1 MTLKISITKFKR
13 DKMSSKYPLAE
24 TNYKILPSINS
35 PDDLKR
41 LNIHELE
48 TLAGEIREFIIDTIS
63 KTGGHLG
70 ASLGVVELTLAV
82 HYVFNAPKDKII
94 WDTGHQGY
102 VHKIITGRRDVFHTI
117 RQFRGISGFLKRSES
132 IYDVFGAGHAST
144 SISAALGIATAR
156 DFDGADYKVVAIIGD
171 GAMTAGLAYEA
182 MNNAGMM
189 RKNLIVI
196 LNDNNMSISPNV
208 WAVSKYFTDLIA
220 SAHYNKLKSFI
231 WDLTGQLDGMGDR
244 IRKLAAR
251 VEGGVKAIIT
261 PGMLFEALGF
271 RYFGPVNGHNI
282 AKLIKILNEIKN
294 LNGPILV
301 HVITQ
306 KGKGY
311 KPAEEDEQKYHGV
324 TPFDKITG
332 KMYKSDKPQPPS
344 YTKVFGEA
352 VVQLAKR
359 NNKIVGITAAMP
371 EGTGLNIL
379 AKEIP
384 ERFFDVGIAEQHAVT
399 FAAGLATEGY
409 IPICAI
415 YSTFLQ
421 RAFDQIIHDV
431 ALQHLHVIFAI
442 DRAGLVGADGPTHHG
457 AFDLSYLRLIPGM
470 VIMAPKDESELRDM
484 LYTATIYNKG
494 PVAIRYPRGNG
505 VGVPLKDDF
514 DLIEIG
520 KSEILKEGRD
530 IAILAIG
537 NMVYPAL
544 KSAEILQRYG
554 IDAMVVNMRFVKPL
568 DEKLLD
574 MIFEKFN
581 KVVTVEENTIR
592 GGFGSAVLEYA
603 ASKGVVNVKFLIHG
617 IPDEFIEHGTQPEL
631 WQMLKLDANGIAEK
645 ILETFEFDKVLIPQK
660 THS

>member
-1 MTLKISITKFKR
+1 ME
-13 DKMSSKYPLAE
+13 PLNSQ
-24 TNYKILPSINS
+24 TNLNFKILPKINS
-35 PDDLKR
+35 PDDLKSLSIR
-41 LNIHELE
+41 ELE
-48 TLAGEIREFIIDTIS
+48 ILADEIREFIIDTIS
-63 KTGGHLG
+63 KVGGHLG

-82 HYVFNAPKDKII
+82 HYVFNAPRDKII

-117 RQFRGISGFLKRSES
+117 RQFKGISGFLKRSES

-156 DFDGADYKVVAIIGD
+156 DFDGQDYKVVAIIGD

-182 MNNAGMM
+182 MNNAGML

-220 SAHYNKLKSFI
+220 SSHYNKFKSFV

-244 IRKLAAR
+244 LRKIVAR
-251 VEGGVKAIIT
+251 IEGGVKAIIT

-282 AKLIKILNEIKN
+282 TKLIKILSEIKN
-294 LNGPILV
+294 LNGPILL

-311 KPAEEDEQKYHGV
+311 KPAEEDAPKYHGV

-352 VVQLAKR
+352 IVQLAKR
-359 NNKIVGITAAMP
+359 NKKIVGITAAMP

-379 AKEIP
+379 QKEIP

-399 FAAGLATEGY
+399 FSAGLATEGY

-431 ALQHLHVIFAI
+431 ALQNLHVVFAI

-484 LYTATIYNKG
+484 LYTATVYNKG

-520 KSEILKEGRD
+520 KAEILKNGKD
-530 IAILAIG
+530 LAILAIG
-537 NMVYPAL
+537 NMVYPSL
-544 KSAEILQRYG
+544 KAAEKLSEYG

-568 DEKLLD
+568 DEALLD
-574 MIFEKFN
+574 QIFEKFD
-581 KVVTVEENTIR
+581 KVVTVEENTIK
-592 GGFGSAVLEYA
+592 GGFGSAVVEYA
-603 ASKGVVNVKFLIHG
+603 ISKGVKNVEFLIHG
-617 IPDEFIEHGTQPEL
+617 LPDEFIEHGTQAEL
-631 WQMLKLDANGIAEK
+631 HRMLKLDPDGIVEK
-645 ILETFEFDKVLIPQK
+645 ILDRFEFEKVNIQINK
-660 THS
+660 NYRSQ

>member
-1 MTLKISITKFKR
+1 M
-13 DKMSSKYPLAE
+13 E
-24 TNYKILPSINS
+24 GNYRILPRINS
-35 PDDLKR
+35 PDDLKGLSVR
-41 LNIHELE
+41 ELE
-48 TLAGEIREFIIDTIS
+48 ELASEIREFIIDTIS
-63 KTGGHLG
+63 KVGGHLG

-82 HYVFNAPKDKII
+82 HYVFNAPRDKIV

-117 RQFRGISGFLKRSES
+117 RQFKGISGFLKRSES

-156 DFDGADYKVVAIIGD
+156 DFDGQDYKVVAIIGD

-182 MNNAGMM
+182 MNNAGVLK
-189 RKNLIVI
+189 KNLIVI

-208 WAVSKYFTDLIA
+208 WAVSKYFTELIA
-220 SAHYNKLKSFI
+220 SSHYNKLKSFV
-231 WDLTGQLDGMGDR
+231 WDLTGQLDSVGDR

-282 AKLIKILNEIKN
+282 QKLIRILSEIKN
-294 LNGPILV
+294 LNGPILL

-311 KPAEEDEQKYHGV
+311 KPAEEDEQKLHGV
-324 TPFDKITG
+324 TPFDKVTG

-352 VVQLAKR
+352 VVQLAR
-359 NNKIVGITAAMP
+359 QNSKIVGITAAMP

-379 AKEIP
+379 KKEIP

-399 FAAGLATEGY
+399 FSAGLATEGY

-431 ALQHLHVIFAI
+431 ALQHLHVVFAL

-457 AFDLSYLRLIPGM
+457 AFDLSYLRLIPNM

-505 VGVPLKDDF
+505 VGVPLKENF

-520 KSEILKEGRD
+520 KAEILREGND
-530 IAILAIG
+530 IAILAVG
-537 NMVYPAL
+537 SMVYPSL
-544 KSAEILQRYG
+544 KASEKLSSYG

-568 DEKLLD
+568 DEELLD
-574 MIFEKFN
+574 YVFERFD

-603 ASKGVVNVKFLIHG
+603 AMRGVKNVKFLIHG
-617 IPDEFIEHGTQPEL
+617 IPDEFIEHGTQNEL
-631 WQMLKLDANGIAEK
+631 WRMLKLDPDGIVERIIETFDFEILKDKTK
-645 ILETFEFDKVLIPQK
+645 ILKNGE
-660 THS
+660 S